1 MTETSTVSWTAPGP
15 GPWEAEGTHFPK
27 PIPRFGRAGIRR
39 AFMSGFAEGT
49 ARYGLLLSHF
59 EVEFVNGFW
68 YQQPAAFGAP
78 KGAKGPPP
86 GPVLWLLTRLH
97 PGMRA
102 RIRASRDA
110 FANKV
115 WREDLRRWDEVDKP
129 AALKRHATL
138 LAVDL
143 AVCDDETLATHLR
156 EVDAHTEAMVGLHHK
171 YTIPCILPVGNLMAH
186 VADWTGESPSSILE
200 MLRGSTPISR
210 GILAEELTALAS
222 AVRGD
227 ARARELLTSSDA
239 AGAIAELCALPGDVG
254 SAARVFFDAIA
265 HRAVGYEISS
275 KSAGEM
281 PEMLLGAVRAT
292 VSGVANDERGNS
304 ASRIQAIRKKVPA
317 AHHGTF
323 DEMLEEAR
331 VINRLRDERG
341 IYADGFAIGI
351 ARRALLETG
360 RRLTARGLLAHPEHA
375 VDLEVDEAVAL
386 LLGRPG
392 PSADEVAARVTWRT
406 TKTVAD
412 IPADLGGMPGP
423 PPDPNLLP
431 APARRA
437 ARAIDAVLSNL
448 FREAETTSTATVIRG
463 LSVNEGVYEGTARLI
478 EDASQFE
485 RLQKG
490 DVLVTRATAP
500 YFNVVLPLLGA
511 IVTDRG
517 GQLCHAAIVSREYGI
532 PGVVGTKEATRLIP
546 DGARVRVD
554 GTKGEVV
561 VLSAVGS

>member
-1 MTETSTVSWTAPGP
+1 M
-15 GPWEAEGTHFPK
+15 
-27 PIPRFGRAGIRR
+27 
-39 AFMSGFAEGT
+39 
-49 ARYGLLLSHF
+49 
-59 EVEFVNGFW
+59 
-68 YQQPAAFGAP
+68 
-78 KGAKGPPP
+78 
-86 GPVLWLLTRLH
+86 
-97 PGMRA
+97 
-102 RIRASRDA
+102 
-110 FANKV
+110 
-115 WREDLRRWDEVDKP
+115 
-129 AALKRHATL
+129 
-138 LAVDL
+138 
-143 AVCDDETLATHLR
+143 
-156 EVDAHTEAMVGLHHK
+156 
-171 YTIPCILPVGNLMAH
+171 
-186 VADWTGESPSSILE
+186 
-200 MLRGSTPISR
+200 
-210 GILAEELTALAS
+210 
-222 AVRGD
+222 
-227 ARARELLTSSDA
+227 
-239 AGAIAELCALPGDVG
+239 
-254 SAARVFFDAIA
+254 FFDAIA

-437 ARAIDAVLSNL
+437 ARAVDAVLSNL
-448 FREAETTSTATVIRG
+448 FRDAETTSTATVIRG